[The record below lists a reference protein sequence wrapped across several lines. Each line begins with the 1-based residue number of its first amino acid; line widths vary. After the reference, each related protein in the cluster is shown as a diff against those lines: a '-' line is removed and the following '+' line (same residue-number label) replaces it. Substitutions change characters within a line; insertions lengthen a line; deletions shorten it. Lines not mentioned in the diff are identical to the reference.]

1 MAVWSQSYLKR
12 EDGHGVR
19 GAGLLGVLSGAPSS
33 STTVRGAV
41 QPERWRLKGLGSQV
55 PVLPSKGWR

>member
-19 GAGLLGVLSGAPSS
+19 GAGLLGALSGAPSS
-33 STTVRGAV
+33 STTVLGLKT
-41 QPERWRLKGLGSQV
+41 ERACSGGRQQSS
-55 PVLPSKGWR
+55 PAPSKG